1 MCAFSFMFTLQ
12 FHENLLPCDGELFY
26 LPNFLDKTD
35 AFEKFKL
42 LDEEIAWSNEVVTL
56 FGKPIQLSR
65 KVAFYGNKGLTYK
78 YSGRLKFAIDWTSNL
93 EQIKM
98 FIESHTGESFNACL
112 LNYYHNG
119 TEGMGWHSDNE
130 KELVENA
137 AIASLSLGDS
147 RDFVLKHKITGRNVR
162 IHLENG
168 SLLIMKGAIQKHW
181 LHALP
186 KTKKSKQP
194 RINLTF
200 RLMKT

>member
-1 MCAFSFMFTLQ
+1 MNILPFQ
-12 FHENLLPCDGELFY
+12 ENLLPIDGELFY

-35 AFEKFKL
+35 AVEKFKL
-42 LDEEIAWSNEVVTL
+42 LGEEIAWSNEVVTL
-56 FGKPIQLSR
+56 FGKFIQLSR
-65 KVAFYGNKGLTYK
+65 EVAFYGDKGLTYK
-78 YSGRLKFAIDWTSNL
+78 YSGRLKTAFNWTSIL

-98 FIESHTGESFNACL
+98 LIESHTGLSFNACL

-147 RDFVLKHKITGRNVR
+147 RDFVLKHKTTGQNVR

-168 SLLIMKGAIQKHW
+168 SLLIMKGAIQKYW

-186 KTKKSKQP
+186 KTKKSKHP

-200 RLMKT
+200 RLMRT